1 MFRIIFISILL
12 TLNAYSELPLIPRP
26 ATVKEKGGALTLD
39 SPCRVRMDDFRGGAV
54 ALQNLSDALGG
65 QAVKVRDGE
74 RPQIVIQ
81 RNPSAPKGEGYTL
94 EVTEKGVI
102 IRAADDAGL
111 FYGAGSLVQLISGQA
126 TRGKIPLVAIEDS
139 PRFAWRGYMLDESR
153 HFSGEAA
160 AYRLLDAMARYKLNR
175 FHWHL
180 TDSTGW
186 RIEIKKYPKLT
197 GVGSRGNQSDG
208 PDKAPPQFYTQDQIR
223 KIVAYAKDRHIT
235 VIPEIDMP
243 GHADAA
249 VRSYPELS
257 GGVVRKGNPNKRP
270 HFTFNPAKP
279 EVFTFLED
287 VLKEVRGLFP
297 DAEMIHFGGDEVHF
311 GWANWL
317 ELPEVQALMK
327 SENLKDNREVE
338 TWFLRRMSKFIQTLG
353 VETGGWDEIVG
364 RSLIPEKTV
373 VFWWRQDKG
382 KVLEEALAAGH
393 PVVLCPRRPCY
404 LDFLQDGSH
413 KSGRVMGGFN
423 PIEDVYNFPASLKL
437 SEKDEKQVRGIQGCL
452 WTETAKS
459 QERRD
464 FMTWPRLVALA
475 EAAWTKADR
484 KDYESFALRF
494 PREIEWLKAHGIH
507 SWDPIAKTPEVS
519 DSGKKVEYLD

>member
-1 MFRIIFISILL
+1 MLRILFISILL
-12 TLNAYSELPLIPRP
+12 ILNAYSDASVIPRP
-26 ATVKEKGGALTLD
+26 DVVEEKSGTLTLNL
-39 SPCRVRMDDFRGGAV
+39 PCRVRVDDFRGSAV

-65 QAVKVRDGE
+65 PAERVREGE

-94 EVTEKGVI
+94 DVTEKGVI

-111 FYGAGSLVQLISGQA
+111 FYGVGTLVQLIDGQA
-126 TRGKIPLVAIEDS
+126 TKGVIPLVAINDS

-180 TDSTGW
+180 TDSPGW

-197 GVGSRGNQSDG
+197 EIGSRGNQTDG
-208 PDKAPPQFYTQDQIR
+208 PKSAPPQFYTQEQIK
-223 KIVAYAKDRHIT
+223 KIVAYAKERHIE

-257 GGVVRKGNPNKRP
+257 GGVEREGNPNPRP
-270 HFTFNPAKP
+270 HFTFNPAKA
-279 EVFTFLED
+279 EVFTFLEE

-297 DAEMIHFGGDEVHF
+297 DAGMIHIGADEVHF
-311 GWANWL
+311 GWGNWA
-317 ELPEVQALMK
+317 ELAEVQELMK
-327 SENLKDNREVE
+327 KEKLKDNREVE
-338 TWFLRRMSKFIQTLG
+338 TWFVRRMARVVNSLG
-353 VETGGWDEIVG
+353 VEAGGWDEIVG
-364 RSLIPEKTV
+364 RDLAPKRTV
-373 VFWWRQDKG
+373 VFWWRQDNRK
-382 KVLEEALAAGH
+382 ALDQAIAGGY

-404 LDFLQDGSH
+404 FDFLQDGNH
-413 KSGRVMGGFN
+413 KEGRVMSGFN
-423 PIEDVYNFPASLKL
+423 PIEDVYAFPDGLNL
-437 SEKDEKQVRGIQGCL
+437 SEADEKQVRGIQGCL

-464 FMTWPRLVALA
+464 FLTWPRLIALA
-475 EAAWTKADR
+475 EGAWTAKQR
-484 KDYESFALRF
+484 KDYASFGARF
-494 PREIEWLKAHGIH
+494 PREVEWLKAKGIQ
-507 SWDPIAKTPEVS
+507 SWDPIARPPEVK
-519 DSGKKVEYLD
+519 DSGKRIEYLD